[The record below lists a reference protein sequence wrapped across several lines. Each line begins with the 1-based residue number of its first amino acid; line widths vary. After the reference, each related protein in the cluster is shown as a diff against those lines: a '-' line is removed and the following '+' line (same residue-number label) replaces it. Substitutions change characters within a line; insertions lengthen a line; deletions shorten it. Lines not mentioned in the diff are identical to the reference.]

1 MHSMFSC
8 LCGNSSH
15 LSFFPSIKVVAI
27 LIAVYTQNDF
37 FDGLWLWVNGYKCL
51 KNSGNFDY
59 ISFPKY
65 FCAVFFQ
72 IATGLIG
79 LFVTFILVMQSKE
92 VVDLLLSFTAM
103 EFVAMQDET
112 VFSLAARGFLGRSL
126 RAKAKRVQNTKY
138 TINPVSKKK
147 KVFLRLGAS
156 LLCFS
161 VLLGGLGLI
170 ANLQSRRKIGD
181 NDVIVQMSDAINPE
195 HATLSGH
202 YFGCAPKKVNLKSVG
217 PCPAKLVRII

>member
-1 MHSMFSC
+1 MKPSFLWRQGAFSDA
-8 LCGNSSH
+8 L
-15 LSFFPSIKVVAI
+15 
-27 LIAVYTQNDF
+27 
-37 FDGLWLWVNGYKCL
+37 
-51 KNSGNFDY
+51 
-59 ISFPKY
+59 
-65 FCAVFFQ
+65 
-72 IATGLIG
+72 
-79 LFVTFILVMQSKE
+79 
-92 VVDLLLSFTAM
+92 
-103 EFVAMQDET
+103 
-112 VFSLAARGFLGRSL
+112 LGRRQKEFKTPNTQL
-126 RAKAKRVQNTKY
+126 IRYPKR
-138 TINPVSKKK
+138 KKF
-147 KVFLRLGAS
+147 FLRLGAS